1 MNPLEKQTLSI
12 SPHISVL
19 MSVYHEPID
28 WLALS
33 VDSILNQS
41 FSDFE
46 FIIIVDDPNNQ
57 EAINYIRQKEEEDNR
72 IVLLINEEN
81 VGLTKSL
88 NKGLKIAKGNYIAR
102 MDADDISYPERFEKQ
117 FTFMES
123 HPSVILLGTGV
134 RYFGDLRERETR
146 QIIYQSDNDK
156 IKIKAVFDS
165 IPSQLD
171 DKNRRFIIS
180 KIEKDARIRRYEN
193 CFEWLAD
200 AGVALP
206 CYNLTEPK
214 IPLKIN
220 EQSRLFKLY
229 MSDVGLLCAMSL
241 ENIQFEILQGN
252 LSINMGGILE
262 NAFAELLK
270 ANGFALRYLNKKNI
284 GELDF
289 VVQQNDEVMPIEIK
303 SGKDY
308 KTHAALN
315 NALKVK
321 EWNLK
326 KGIVFCMDNIQK
338 TEKITY
344 LPWYLVM
351 FLKQNNHDES
361 MIVNVDLSGL

>member
-1 MNPLEKQTLSI
+1 
-12 SPHISVL
+12 
-19 MSVYHEPID
+19 
-28 WLALS
+28 
-33 VDSILNQS
+33 
-41 FSDFE
+41 
-46 FIIIVDDPNNQ
+46 
-57 EAINYIRQKEEEDNR
+57 
-72 IVLLINEEN
+72 
-81 VGLTKSL
+81 
-88 NKGLKIAKGNYIAR
+88 
-102 MDADDISYPERFEKQ
+102 
-117 FTFMES
+117 
-123 HPSVILLGTGV
+123 
-134 RYFGDLRERETR
+134 
-146 QIIYQSDNDK
+146 
-156 IKIKAVFDS
+156 
-165 IPSQLD
+165 
-171 DKNRRFIIS
+171 
-180 KIEKDARIRRYEN
+180 
-193 CFEWLAD
+193 
-200 AGVALP
+200 
-206 CYNLTEPK
+206 
-214 IPLKIN
+214 
-220 EQSRLFKLY
+220 
-229 MSDVGLLCAMSL
+229 MSL

-361 MIVNVDLSGL
+361 MIVNVDLSGLW

>member
-1 MNPLEKQTLSI
+1 MI
-12 SPHISVL
+12 
-19 MSVYHEPID
+19 
-28 WLALS
+28 
-33 VDSILNQS
+33 
-41 FSDFE
+41 
-46 FIIIVDDPNNQ
+46 NN
-57 EAINYIRQKEEEDNR
+57 IFDN
-72 IVLLINEEN
+72 
-81 VGLTKSL
+81 
-88 NKGLKIAKGNYIAR
+88 
-102 MDADDISYPERFEKQ
+102 
-117 FTFMES
+117 
-123 HPSVILLGTGV
+123 
-134 RYFGDLRERETR
+134 
-146 QIIYQSDNDK
+146 
-156 IKIKAVFDS
+156 

-171 DKNRRFIIS
+171 DKNRRFMLSSIQ
-180 KIEKDARIRRYEN
+180 KNARLRDYEDS
-193 CFEWLAD
+193 FVWLTD

-241 ENIQFEILQGN
+241 ENVQFEILQGN

-338 TEKITY
+338 TERITY